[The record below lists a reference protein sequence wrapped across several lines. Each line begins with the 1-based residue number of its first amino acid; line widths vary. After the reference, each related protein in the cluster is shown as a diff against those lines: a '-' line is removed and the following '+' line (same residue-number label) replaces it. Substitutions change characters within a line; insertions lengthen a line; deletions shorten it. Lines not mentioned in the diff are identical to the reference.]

1 MIGYTLKICH
11 CNKTSLVLSYYLAK
25 SIQIAIIPN
34 RKVCTACIDEINLSS
49 ARTEPLPP
57 LVPETMSTRDPPLGS
72 VRPSTSQ
79 SLMEDRLPSKRYSLT
94 RREARPGV
102 EERMELGPFRGRG
115 RGKQDKS
122 TSVCASSSSPVIGLS
137 GPRPTSGSP
146 VIGSHSCITP
156 MVAYENYSVNT
167 PPASN
172 KLEQFANSASPE
184 KREEMVHTLQK
195 VSVCLNTIYV

>member
-1 MIGYTLKICH
+1 
-11 CNKTSLVLSYYLAK
+11 
-25 SIQIAIIPN
+25 
-34 RKVCTACIDEINLSS
+34 
-49 ARTEPLPP
+49 
-57 LVPETMSTRDPPLGS
+57 MSTRDPPPGS
-72 VRPSTSQ
+72 VRPSNSHP
-79 SLMEDRLPSKRYSLT
+79 LMEDRLPSKRYSLT

-122 TSVCASSSSPVIGLS
+122 SVRPSSSSPVIGLS

-146 VIGSHSCITP
+146 VIGSRSCITP
-156 MVAYENYSVNT
+156 MVAYENYSLDT
-167 PPASN
+167 PPACN

-195 VSVCLNTIYV
+195 VSVCLNTIYICKSNKEVRIIYLQRG